1 MGRVRRHWYLA
12 LGAFFVLV
20 AAAVAGG
27 LVLAFGSGSS
37 KAAPTKAEYFQRVAT
52 ICRFYGPKL
61 DKIEPPADISVPS
74 EIITSVTKVLP
85 LLRAESNEVGRLE
98 PPRELRAKLARWTQL
113 NDSSLSELAVA
124 LRAGRQK
131 SFAAV
136 GTAYVKFVVTG
147 VKAQRLGRQIGFP
160 RPPC

>member
-1 MGRVRRHWYLA
+1 M
-12 LGAFFVLV
+12 
-20 AAAVAGG
+20 AA
-27 LVLAFGSGSS
+27 
-37 KAAPTKAEYFQRVAT
+37 

-85 LLRAESNEVGRLE
+85 LLRAESDEVGRLE
-98 PPRELRAKLARWTQL
+98 PPTWAPGETRALDPAQRQL
-113 NDSSLSELAVA
+113 PPELAVA

-131 SFAAV
+131 NSQAV
-136 GTAYVKFVVTG
+136 GTAYVKYVIAG